1 MTAQIQPVRSQI
13 SGRISRLVTHDRL
26 GSRHLLVH
34 LIKYPETL
42 QSGELISSPG
52 GAGGLIFTPSLPSLP
67 PLSPTAILVSI
78 LLGLS
83 IKDKNTF
90 KAEEIHFAHVAVQ
103 KSLNATDW
111 NLTIPNPRSL

>member
-1 MTAQIQPVRSQI
+1 MA
-13 SGRISRLVTHDRL
+13 HDRL

-52 GAGGLIFTPSLPSLP
+52 GAGGLIFTPSLP
-67 PLSPTAILVSI
+67 PLSPTAILVSVR
-78 LLGLS
+78 LGLS

-90 KAEEIHFAHVAVQ
+90 KAEEIDSDHVDVGTK
-103 KSLNATDW
+103 KSKCD
-111 NLTIPNPRSL
+111 

>member
-1 MTAQIQPVRSQI
+1 M
-13 SGRISRLVTHDRL
+13 THDSL

-52 GAGGLIFTPSLPSLP
+52 GAGGGWYLHPHSLPHI
-67 PLSPTAILVSI
+67 PLNTAILVSVR
-78 LLGLS
+78 LGIS
-83 IKDKNTF
+83 SEDKNTF
-90 KAEEIHFAHVAVQ
+90 KAEEIDFAHVGVW